1 MISAKKLLFKA
12 CEKIGAIKNEV
23 AGLATT
29 VASHTSTINSHSS
42 TLSSHTTSISA
53 IESKQTNKTIS
64 VNTTSSIGTFKSASC
79 KRYGNVVWLQLVVT
93 NNASVESGADVYAGT
108 LSSTLPRPYAF
119 TTGCTYYGNRAIAG
133 SLNAERLVHIR
144 NAADTA
150 VTIGSSNSVT
160 ITFTYI
166 TYD

>member
-12 CEKIGAIKNEV
+12 CEKIGVIKADV
-23 AGLATT
+23 ASLAST
-29 VASHTSTINSHSS
+29 VASHTS
-42 TLSSHTTSISA
+42 TLSSHTTSINA
-53 IESKQTNKTIS
+53 INSELSNKTIT
-64 VNTTSSIGTFKSASC
+64 VNVTSTTGTIKGINC
-79 KRYGNVVWLQLVVT
+79 KRYGNVVWLQLTVS
-93 NNASVESGADVYAGT
+93 NNASVAGGADVYSGT
-108 LSSTLPRPYAF
+108 LSSALPRPYAY
-119 TTGCTYYGNRAIAG
+119 TTGGSYYGSRAIAG

-150 VTIGSSNSVT
+150 VTIGSSNSVV

>member
-12 CEKIGAIKNEV
+12 CEKIGVIKNEV

-29 VASHTSTINSHSS
+29 VASHTST
-42 TLSSHTTSISA
+42 LSSHTTSINA
-53 IESKQTNKTIS
+53 INAELSNKTTA
-64 VNTTSSIGTFKSASC
+64 VTATTTTGTFKSVNC

-93 NNASVESGADVYAGT
+93 NNASVAGGADVYVGT
-108 LSSTLPRPYAF
+108 LSSSLPRPYSY
-119 TTGCTYYGNRAIAG
+119 TTGCAYYGNRAIVG
-133 SLNAERLVHIR
+133 SLTAERRVHLR